1 MNAQHD
7 PGLAVCLASSFCGYH
22 AHAGFMN
29 ELDRLGWRPERI
41 AGSSAGALAGGLWAA
56 GIRGEALESLF
67 RSWRMKWAFIDALAI
82 PRFVL
87 LPSVWGSSGVLSG
100 KPLKRFLKQL
110 IGDRRIE
117 DLAAPSIELAVFNLA
132 KAKGEIVREGPLA
145 EFIAGS
151 LAVPMLFAAQKI
163 GGEWFVDGGVTNET
177 PFEQWLDDPA
187 VHTILV
193 HTIRHE
199 SLGERVSWSP
209 GAVAASV
216 HSVTAAEA
224 FRRRRELAEA
234 SGKRVCFLE
243 TRTPP
248 PGLFQGKRAGA
259 LIEAGRRTAA
269 DWVGRE
275 E

>member
-1 MNAQHD
+1 MNTRND

-22 AHAGFMN
+22 AHAGFLN
-29 ELDRLGWRPERI
+29 ELDRCGWRPGRI

-67 RSWRMKWAFIDALAI
+67 RSWKMKWAFIDALAI
-82 PRFVL
+82 PRFIL
-87 LPSVWGSSGVLSG
+87 LPSVWGSSGVLSA
-100 KPLKRFLKQL
+100 KPLKRFLKRL

-117 DLAAPSIELAVFNLA
+117 DLAGPSVELAVFNLA
-132 KAKGEIVREGPLA
+132 KRKGEIVREGPLA
-145 EFIAGS
+145 EFIAAS
-151 LAVPMLFAAQKI
+151 LAVPMLFAAQEVA
-163 GGEWFVDGGVTNET
+163 GEWFVDGGVTNET

-199 SLGERVSWSP
+199 SPAERTSWSP
-209 GAVAASV
+209 GAVTASV
-216 HSVTAAEA
+216 HSVAAGEA
-224 FRRRRELAEA
+224 LRRRREMAEA
-234 SGKRVCFLE
+234 SGKRVHFLE

-259 LIEAGRRTAA
+259 LIDAGRATAA
-269 DWVGRE
+269 AWVGRE
-275 E
+275 

>member
-1 MNAQHD
+1 MNVQND

-22 AHAGFMN
+22 AHAGFLN
-29 ELDRLGWRPERI
+29 ELDRRGWRPGKI

-56 GIRGEALESLF
+56 GIRGEALEGLF

-82 PRFVL
+82 PRFIL
-87 LPSVWGSSGVLSG
+87 LPSVWGSSGVLSA

-117 DLAAPSIELAVFNLA
+117 ELSGPSVELAVFNLA
-132 KAKGEIVREGPLA
+132 KSKGEIVREGPLA
-145 EFIAGS
+145 EFIAAS
-151 LAVPMLFAAQKI
+151 LAVPMLFAAQEI
-163 GGEWFVDGGVTNET
+163 EGEWFVDGGVTNET
-177 PFEQWLDDPA
+177 PFEHWLDDPA

-199 SLGERVSWSP
+199 SPSERKSWSP

-216 HSVTAAEA
+216 HSVTAGEA
-224 FRRRRELAEA
+224 LRRRREMAEA
-234 SGKRVCFLE
+234 SGKRVHFLE

-259 LIEAGRRTAA
+259 LIEAGRATAA
-269 DWVGRE
+269 AWVG
-275 E
+275 